1 VSSNLLLIFLTLGI
15 FYPWARVRM
24 ARYMMGKLTLYA
36 RTGLD
41 AYMSELT
48 AEQSA
53 IGEEVAGFF
62 DIDIGL

>member
-1 VSSNLLLIFLTLGI
+1 
-15 FYPWARVRM
+15 M